1 MNALDSKIHDLFLNL
16 VNSGTE
22 HLVKIDYS
30 NRSLGYKIDEKCI
43 TLRAFT
49 KSDNDKYEENT
60 FSDIS
65 SLFANH
71 FLCAWDV
78 AWCDPKR
85 GLEFSIR
92 INNKYYRVNGL
103 SRMEYAKVL
112 DTLDATIRDFESKQ
126 LDEVFSALSTYDEIL

>member
-1 MNALDSKIHDLFLNL
+1 MNALDSRIHDLFLNL
-16 VNSGTE
+16 VNSGVE

-30 NRSLGYKIDEKCI
+30 TRSLEYKIDEKRI
-43 TLRAFT
+43 SLRAFT

-71 FLCAWDV
+71 FLCAWNM
-78 AWCDPKR
+78 AWCDPDK

-92 INNKYYRVNGL
+92 INDKYYRVYGL
-103 SRMEYAKVL
+103 TRMEYARAL
-112 DTLDATIRDFESKQ
+112 DTLDATIKDFENKQ
-126 LDEVFSALSTYDEIL
+126 LEGVFSALSTYDEIF